1 MHLISR
7 KSPSDSPR
15 ESCRI
20 RSPDTIVWIPRHIV
34 QLRTGENCCALHAMR
49 TVAPLHP
56 HRNFFHRPLLG
67 FLVCSPWRR
76 IEMLAYLQEFGL
88 GTPRCYDV
96 LYHFSWSGLEAMF
109 FSFCERFQRKRCWIK
124 LMSFYVTFISETL
137 VGKLRGSSVGLRL
150 SGKVVCVSAR
160 LALAQTLF

>member
-7 KSPSDSPR
+7 KSPPDSPR

-124 LMSFYVTFISETL
+124 LMSFMSRLFRRPSWENWGVPPLDWGSAGKWSVCLL
-137 VGKLRGSSVGLRL
+137 V
-150 SGKVVCVSAR
+150 
-160 LALAQTLF
+160 